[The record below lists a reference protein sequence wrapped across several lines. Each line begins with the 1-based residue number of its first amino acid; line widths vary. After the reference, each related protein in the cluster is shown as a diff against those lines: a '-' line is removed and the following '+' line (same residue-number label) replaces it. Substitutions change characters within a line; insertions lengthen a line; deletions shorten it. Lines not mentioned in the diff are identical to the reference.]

1 MSSGLPLRF
10 PPDPARLRE
19 VRRGARARAMR
30 LGATPAVC
38 DAVSLVIDELV
49 NNAIEHGAAYRRRG
63 VELSV
68 QVGAVQGRLTVDFVD
83 PEMPEDQVRD
93 LARALHDAAR
103 GMPTLDSERGRG
115 LFLIAIYMEELRV
128 DVAPGGG
135 LHLHGRL
142 AGE

>member
-1 MSSGLPLRF
+1 MPLRF

-19 VRRGARARAMR
+19 VRRDARARAMD

-38 DAVSLVIDELV
+38 DAVSLVVDELV

-63 VELSV
+63 TELSV
-68 QVGAVQGRLTVDFVD
+68 VVGAASGRLTVDFVD
-83 PEMPEDQVRD
+83 PEMPEPKVRE
-93 LARALHDAAR
+93 LARALQEASG

-128 DVAPGGG
+128 DIAPGGG

-142 AGE
+142 AASE